1 MKRFRRELP
10 QDLAREIEDVR
21 QYGEEVEELSIGL
34 DGDWFLRTNI
44 RCGRFSFD
52 LNLAFRQSVHP

>member
-1 MKRFRRELP
+1 
-10 QDLAREIEDVR
+10 LAREIEDV
-21 QYGEEVEELSIGL
+21 QQHGEEVKEVSIGL

-52 LNLAFRQSVHP
+52 RDLNPLSTSPSILD